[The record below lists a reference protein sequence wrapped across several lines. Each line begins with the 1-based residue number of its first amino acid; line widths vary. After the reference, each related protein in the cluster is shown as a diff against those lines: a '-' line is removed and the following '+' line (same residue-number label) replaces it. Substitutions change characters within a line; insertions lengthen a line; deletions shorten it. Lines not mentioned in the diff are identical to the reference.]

1 MVMVWHHDV
10 IGGGGGDNGKH
21 QWMTVTTLRWE
32 KWGGGDT
39 GDSID
44 NDDV

>member
-21 QWMTVTTLRWE
+21 RWMTVTTLRWE
-32 KWGGGDT
+32 KWGGCDT